1 MLAAPGND
9 GSPRGAGAARAGQPG
24 PGESSDPH
32 RTGGL
37 AGRSEAAAHP
47 HPPRGSDDLR
57 ERGQFFVVHNFDDE
71 FDLLVI
77 GAGIIGSRVALEAA
91 QAGLKVALVER
102 SDFGSGTSQASSKLI
117 HGGLRY
123 LPMGDIGLVREN
135 HLERRAL
142 LDSVAR
148 NLVWPLDFLVPV
160 YNGVLPAAELWAG
173 LVVYSGLS
181 GFHHSRNG
189 LIGRKRARQLVPD
202 LKPDGLTAC
211 GVLQDAQTNDSRLVL
226 ATVTAASRLG
236 VEVANGTT
244 VVGIEK
250 GAAHVEGAS
259 GPQTIR
265 CRQIVNAAGPWV
277 DEVRRLEDP
286 DCAAGSRLSKGVHVT
301 LPLPPGWRAAIART
315 VGGSRVAFALPWEGV
330 LLIGTTDTAYEGKPE
345 DLRVDDG
352 DLDQVFHEASL
363 SLPEEV
369 LDRKRALYS
378 FAGLRV
384 LELGS
389 STTAETPREHVITKG
404 VLGMVSV
411 AGGKLTTHRRIA
423 MDVLHRLDDERARKH
438 RLGNS
443 PLPGAGSVPARPADV
458 DPDVWDNLVRHY
470 GSETPLLLA
479 YQGNHPDALERIHPD
494 APVVWA
500 QVYHG
505 VAAEWARDV
514 DDIVRRRTTL
524 AVRGLATDAVR
535 EKISS
540 RLRALSGTGR

>member
-1 MLAAPGND
+1 M
-9 GSPRGAGAARAGQPG
+9 
-24 PGESSDPH
+24 
-32 RTGGL
+32 
-37 AGRSEAAAHP
+37 
-47 HPPRGSDDLR
+47 R
-57 ERGQFFVVHNFDDE
+57 ERDDE
-71 FDLLVI
+71 YDLLVI
-77 GAGIIGSRVALEAA
+77 GGGIIGSRVALEAA
-91 QAGLKVALVER
+91 RAGLKVALVER

-117 HGGLRY
+117 HGGIRY

-148 NLVWPLDFLVPV
+148 NLVWPLDFLVPI
-160 YNGVLPAAELWAG
+160 YNGVLAAAELWAG

-181 GFHHSRNG
+181 GFRHSRNG
-189 LIGRKRARQLVPD
+189 LIGPRRARHLVPD
-202 LKPDGLTAC
+202 LKADGLTAC

-236 VEVANGTT
+236 VEVANGAT

-250 GAAHVEGAS
+250 GAAHVEGRA

-277 DEVRRLEDP
+277 DRVRRLEDP
-286 DCAAGSRLSKGVHVT
+286 GCPPGSRLSKGVHVT
-301 LPLPPGWRAAIART
+301 LPLPPGWRAAIARS

-330 LLIGTTDTAYEGKPE
+330 LLIGTTDTPYEGEPE
-345 DLRVDDG
+345 DVRVEDH

-363 SLPEEV
+363 SLPKEV
-369 LDRKRALYS
+369 LKRERILFAM
-378 FAGLRV
+378 AGLRV

-389 STTAETPREHVITKG
+389 STTAETSREHVITKG
-404 VLGMVSV
+404 PLGMVSV

-438 RLGNS
+438 RLVDV
-443 PLPGAGSVPARPADV
+443 PLPGADPAPQPPPDV
-458 DPDVWDNLVRHY
+458 DPEIWDNLVRHY
-470 GSETPLLLA
+470 GSDAPRVLGYRETHA
-479 YQGNHPDALERIHPD
+479 DALERVHPG
-494 APVVWA
+494 APVIWA

-514 DDIVRRRTTL
+514 DDIVRRRTSL
-524 AVRGLATDAVR
+524 AVRGLATDEVR
-535 EKISS
+535 ETISS

>member
-1 MLAAPGND
+1 M
-9 GSPRGAGAARAGQPG
+9 
-24 PGESSDPH
+24 GE
-32 RTGGL
+32 
-37 AGRSEAAAHP
+37 
-47 HPPRGSDDLR
+47 
-57 ERGQFFVVHNFDDE
+57 DE

-102 SDFGSGTSQASSKLI
+102 ADFGSGTSQASSKLI

-142 LDSVAR
+142 LDVVAR
-148 NLVWPLDFLVPV
+148 NLVWPLDFLVPI
-160 YNGVLPAAELWAG
+160 YNGALAAAELWAG
-173 LVVYSGLS
+173 LVVYSALS
-181 GFHHSRNG
+181 GFRHSRAS
-189 LIGRKRARQLVPD
+189 LISRRHSLQLVPN
-202 LKPDGLTAC
+202 LKPERLTAS

-226 ATVTAASRLG
+226 ATVTAAVRLG
-236 VEVANGTT
+236 VSVANYTT

-250 GAAHVEGAS
+250 GAAHADGPEG
-259 GPQTIR
+259 PRTIR

-277 DEVRRLEDP
+277 DHVRRLEDP
-286 DCAAGSRLSKGVHVT
+286 GCAPGSRLSKGVHVT

-330 LLIGTTDTAYEGKPE
+330 LMIGTTDAPYEGEPE
-345 DLRVDDG
+345 DLSVEER
-352 DLDQVFHEASL
+352 DLEQVFHEASL
-363 SLPEEV
+363 SLPKEI
-369 LDRKRALYS
+369 LDRHRMLFS

-389 STTAETPREHVITKG
+389 STTAEAPREHVITKG
-404 VLGMVSV
+404 PLGMVSV

-423 MDVLHRLDDERARKH
+423 MDVLHRLDDERARNH
-438 RLGNS
+438 RLRNV
-443 PLPGAGSVPARPADV
+443 PLPGAGTAPERPADL
-458 DPDVWDNLVRHY
+458 DDEVWDNLVRHY
-470 GSETPLLLA
+470 GSETPRLID
-479 YQGNHPDALERIHPD
+479 YRESQPDALERIHPD

-500 QVYHG
+500 QVDHG
-505 VAAEWARDV
+505 VKAEWARTV
-514 DDIVRRRTTL
+514 DDVVRRRTTL
-524 AVRGLATDAVR
+524 AIRGLATDEVL